1 MAEDVLTGMIEKKT
15 ELQMKLWMLKEDAD
29 CEGMTLEQLNQEF
42 QKRSE
47 QQPSKNQQSSDISTS
62 ATSSNSNTPQKAS
75 NSTIATST

>member
-29 CEGMTLEQLNQEF
+29 CESMTLEQLNQEF

-47 QQPSKNQQSSDISTS
+47 QHPRTNNHQIFQLQQHFQIQILLKKHQT
-62 ATSSNSNTPQKAS
+62 QQ
-75 NSTIATST
+75 